1 MFDPRPLAV
10 RALSARLPARQDR
23 WSPGAVA
30 PSAAA
35 RIQAR
40 TQTLPDGA
48 ALGLTK
54 KSLMAQRW
62 G

>member
-10 RALSARLPARQDR
+10 RVLSVRLPARQDR
-23 WSPGAVA
+23 WSPGAAA

-40 TQTLPDGA
+40 TQALLDGA
-48 ALGLTK
+48 ALGLRQDR
-54 KSLMAQRW
+54 LMAQRW